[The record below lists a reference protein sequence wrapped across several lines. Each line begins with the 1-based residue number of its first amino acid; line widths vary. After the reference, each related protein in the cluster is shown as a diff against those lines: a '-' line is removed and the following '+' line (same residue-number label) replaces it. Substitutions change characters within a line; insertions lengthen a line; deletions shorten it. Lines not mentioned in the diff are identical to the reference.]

1 MAMNLKVSGIAA
13 AVGFVISLLT
23 GVFSGGAL
31 GISLLRALSFGIVFF
46 ILAGAIWFSVKRF
59 LPELFV
65 PPAKEPLIAGLE
77 AGSRV
82 NISVG
87 DDDEPVNAALPT
99 EEDSRENLGNVAE
112 LMAEKSPVQNE
123 TPDSMPQPDPGR
135 AGPQENPAGSPVL
148 DLGAEEGYSK
158 SSVPAPPEEE
168 KRSGTSA
175 VSDPAAPAEESSA
188 VFTPLPPPLPL
199 QSISGEDIGSGV
211 EALPD
216 LDALAGAF
224 MSSDEEGG
232 EETAPP
238 IFGVEPKP
246 REQPGKAK
254 SREADYLPKEVA
266 SAIQTLLKRD

>member
-1 MAMNLKVSGIAA
+1 MAMNLKVNGIAA
-13 AVGFVISLLT
+13 ASGFVISLLT

-65 PPAKEPLIAGLE
+65 PPEKEPLIAGLE

-87 DDDEPVNAALPT
+87 DDDVSVNAALPT
-99 EEDSRENLGNVAE
+99 EEDSGEDLGNVAE
-112 LMAEKSPVQNE
+112 LAAEKPPARNE
-123 TPDSMPQPDPGR
+123 TPGFAPNLDT
-135 AGPQENPAGSPVL
+135 AGSPAL
-148 DLGAEEGYSK
+148 DLGAEEGYSEDRA
-158 SSVPAPPEEE
+158 PAPPEEK
-168 KRSGTSA
+168 KRSGTSV
-175 VSDPAAPAEESSA
+175 VSDPAAPAEEPGV
-188 VFTPLPPPLPL
+188 VFTPLPPPSPL
-199 QSISGEDIGSGV
+199 QSISGADLGSGV

-232 EETAPP
+232 EEIASPV
-238 IFGVEPKP
+238 FGVEPKA
-246 REQPGKAK
+246 RGPGKKAK